1 MSLPKPTEDNIRL
14 SNNDLNKTDEME
26 NLTIEIS
33 KKIDNKGDEISRFYK
48 FFNSFEQWIKLNN
61 QSIKNVDNFKNLIL
75 ERLKILSE
83 HIQKTVTFLENL
95 KILTKSQ
102 EKIDSQKIMSKN
114 DVSNDFNQESIFAKN
129 LKYPHK
135 IIHLA
140 KDISNK
146 LQKAK
151 GEIATDLTIE
161 KKTEE
166 LINNILLMLSK
177 ISQKLNDF
185 NSFVSVTQD
194 FSSIDAKIDELVMGI
209 QVEKGA
215 FEKLSKFEKI
225 HLNLLLE
232 LKSEEEKTLKEENEF
247 KQQEDKLK

>member
-102 EKIDSQKIMSKN
+102 EKIDSQKIMNKTS
-114 DVSNDFNQESIFAKN
+114 VSNDFEQESIFAKN

-135 IIHLA
+135 VIHLA

-146 LQKAK
+146 IQKSK
-151 GEIATDLTIE
+151 DEIITDLNIE

-166 LINNILLMLSK
+166 LIDNILLMLGK
-177 ISQKLNDF
+177 ITKKLNDF
-185 NSFVSVTQD
+185 NNFVLISQD
-194 FSSIDAKIDELVMGI
+194 FSNIDVKIDELVMGI
-209 QVEKGA
+209 QVENAA

-232 LKSEEEKTLKEENEF
+232 LSNEEKKTLDKENEF
-247 KQQEDKLK
+247 KHEEDELK